1 MFRLFLFIVI
11 WNWLKAFEGIMP
23 KPIVYIW
30 RRYSFIASCKSH
42 NWRLM
47 LKETIFSNITKFNVE
62 QWPDV
67 IDLIRQ
73 FVMFKWLRTLWRRL
87 SIVLTITFNFLS
99 FLLESDGVDE
109 RGKKVN
115 FISWL
120 KVGLYNRF
128 IRHFR
133 LFTLN
138 WVVQQ
143 RLHLHATICD
153 TKTLQNST
161 SAIYILTFYSLQS

>member
-1 MFRLFLFIVI
+1 M
-11 WNWLKAFEGIMP
+11 
-23 KPIVYIW
+23 
-30 RRYSFIASCKSH
+30 C
-42 NWRLM
+42 
-47 LKETIFSNITKFNVE
+47 NITNFDVE

-73 FVMFKWLRTLWRRL
+73 FAMFKWLRTLWRRL
-87 SIVLTITFNFLS
+87 SIVLTIILTFSQFCWCVCVWMPS
-99 FLLESDGVDE
+99 EH
-109 RGKKVN
+109 GKKVN

-143 RLHLHATICD
+143 RLHLHATVCD